1 MIASMTGYA
10 RAQGADDRR
19 RWVWEARSV
28 NGRNL
33 EIRCRVP
40 QGFERLENPARTAV
54 GGRLK
59 RGNVSLTL
67 TLTSERQSSPLRI
80 NRALLTELAT
90 LVEEVRKSTGAAA
103 PSADGLLRVRG
114 VIEEEEEDGQTEEQL
129 AILDKALTA
138 TLDEVLQALVAA
150 LGRLLRRPLGALL
163 TTLVIAVALALP
175 AGLWLLVQNARA
187 ATGDLATAV
196 QVSAFL
202 KVGTSVERAQELA
215 IAVAGP
221 AVNVALALLFGAI
234 LVTTQGVRSLEAL
247 GVLLLPS
254 QGLTFPGILAQLVEI
269 NVGLIL
275 FNLLPAFPMDGGRVL
290 RALLA
295 LRSGDLARATRRA
308 AQVGRVFAALFAFVG
323 LFVWNNPSLVLIAVF
338 VWLAGAGEAAS
349 RRPF

>member
-90 LVEEVRKSTGAAA
+90 LVEVVRKSTGAAA

-138 TLDEVLQALVAA
+138 TLDEVLKALVAA
-150 LGRLLRRPLGALL
+150 RAAEGKALAKVIDGHVGEIESLCKRAAERALAQIGTVRARFESQLAELMGRVPQLSEERFAQEVALL
-163 TTLVIAVALALP
+163 VGKADVREELDRLAAHIAQARTLLAEARVDNPVGRKFDFLCQEFNREANTLCSKSADIELTRIGIDLKGAVERMREQ
-175 AGLWLLVQNARA
+175 VQN
-187 ATGDLATAV
+187 
-196 QVSAFL
+196 
-202 KVGTSVERAQELA
+202 VE
-215 IAVAGP
+215 
-221 AVNVALALLFGAI
+221 
-234 LVTTQGVRSLEAL
+234 
-247 GVLLLPS
+247 
-254 QGLTFPGILAQLVEI
+254 
-269 NVGLIL
+269 
-275 FNLLPAFPMDGGRVL
+275 
-290 RALLA
+290 
-295 LRSGDLARATRRA
+295 
-308 AQVGRVFAALFAFVG
+308 
-323 LFVWNNPSLVLIAVF
+323 
-338 VWLAGAGEAAS
+338 
-349 RRPF
+349 